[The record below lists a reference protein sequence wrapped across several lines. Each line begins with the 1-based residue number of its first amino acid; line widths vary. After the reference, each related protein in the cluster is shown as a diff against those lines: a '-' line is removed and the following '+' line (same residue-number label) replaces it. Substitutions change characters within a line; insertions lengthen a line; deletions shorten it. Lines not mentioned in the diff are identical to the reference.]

1 MNVPSKMSDVGELR
15 TFEDTLLSHVRNLE
29 ALKITGDEYGVFLTP
44 IILSRLPAHI
54 RLEWARDSEDKES
67 DLNFLLGFLKKEIQR
82 RERCVFPFGET
93 NGGARE
99 EKDFCKTKCCCFAV
113 IYIRGREDNKCAVC
127 RGWHKTERSHS
138 FLMSISERR
147 KTVQK
152 AGLCFCCLDSSHQSF
167 RCLVR
172 CAACGGKHHRLCCP
186 VDVGEVK
193 VTGEHSSGN
202 GSTETDSA
210 TNEGATGGGDILH
223 VTCHVQ
229 EDREVVLP
237 TARVLV
243 HGVNTAVHCT
253 VLFDS
258 GSDRS
263 YVSAELVEQSW
274 VSVVWQ

>member
-1 MNVPSKMSDVGELR
+1 MEEREKKRISAKPSAAASQSYILEVGRTTNV
-15 TFEDTLLSHVRNLE
+15 LSAGGGTR
-29 ALKITGDEYGVFLTP
+29 
-44 IILSRLPAHI
+44 
-54 RLEWARDSEDKES
+54 
-67 DLNFLLGFLKKEIQR
+67 QR
-82 RERCVFPFGET
+82 GP
-93 NGGARE
+93 
-99 EKDFCKTKCCCFAV
+99 
-113 IYIRGREDNKCAVC
+113 
-127 RGWHKTERSHS
+127 KTERSHS